1 MILTDR
7 DRELV
12 FDLTLSH
19 ALTRDQVIQL
29 GFFESISR
37 ANSRLKSLREA
48 GFVRRLT
55 TPYFSQT
62 IYAPGR
68 LAIEIVDSH
77 AASLIAKRAE
87 SPRFLQHAL
96 AVTNTRISLKKR
108 GATLW
113 RFEPQLRTSFQD
125 GLNSTEVR
133 PDGLAI
139 SSKSAIAVEVDMGHV
154 CLTKLSKKLA
164 SYAAF
169 RRSTALLESWQIN
182 DFNLLF
188 VTIGRK
194 RRGQIQR
201 LCRQVNGVNCLVQTF
216 EELQIETVGGWS

>member
-7 DRELV
+7 DRALV
-12 FDLTLSH
+12 LDLTLSH
-19 ALTRDQVIQL
+19 ALIRDQVIQL

-48 GFVRRLT
+48 GFIRRLA
-55 TPYFSQT
+55 TPYFTQT

-68 LAIEIVDSH
+68 LAIEIVGSH
-77 AASLIAKRAE
+77 AANLIAKRAE

-96 AVTNTRISLKKR
+96 SVTNTRIYLRKR

-113 RFEPQLRTSFQD
+113 RFEPELRTSFQD
-125 GLNSTEVR
+125 GMSSGEVR

-139 SSKSAIAVEVDMGHV
+139 SSKAAIAVEVDMGHV
-154 CLTKLSKKLA
+154 CLSKLSKKLA

-169 RRSTALLESWQIN
+169 RRSTALHESWQIN

-188 VTIGRK
+188 VTTGKK

-201 LCRQVNGVNCLVQTF
+201 LCRQVNDVNCLVQTF

>member
-1 MILTDR
+1 VILTDR

-12 FDLTLSH
+12 LDLTLSH

-48 GFVRRLT
+48 GFVRRLA

-68 LAIEIVDSH
+68 LAIEIVGSH

-87 SPRFLQHAL
+87 SPRFLQHTL
-96 AVTNTRISLKKR
+96 SVTNTRIYLRKR

-113 RFEPQLRTSFQD
+113 RFEPELRISFQD
-125 GLNSTEVR
+125 GLSGGEVR

-139 SSKSAIAVEVDMGHV
+139 SSKAAIAVEVDMGHV

-169 RRSTALLESWQIN
+169 RRSTALNESWQIN

-188 VTIGRK
+188 VTTGR
-194 RRGQIQR
+194 RRKTQILK
-201 LCRQVNGVNCLVQTF
+201 LCEDARPVNCLVHTF
-216 EELQIETVGGWS
+216 QELKIDAVGGWS